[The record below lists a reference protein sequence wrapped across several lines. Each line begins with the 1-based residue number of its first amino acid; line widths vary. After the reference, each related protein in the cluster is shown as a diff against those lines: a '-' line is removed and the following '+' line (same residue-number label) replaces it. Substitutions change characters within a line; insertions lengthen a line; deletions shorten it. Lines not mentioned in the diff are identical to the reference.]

1 MKQFAKGNYV
11 DVNTNCIQHIDVF
24 EQSSNAEGLLR
35 SGLYCIDE
43 LRTKLGDTAL
53 KTDWSQKHYI
63 TKNYTEAEQMDHL
76 GQERSE

>member
-1 MKQFAKGNYV
+1 MN
-11 DVNTNCIQHIDVF
+11 
-24 EQSSNAEGLLR
+24 
-35 SGLYCIDE
+35 IDE